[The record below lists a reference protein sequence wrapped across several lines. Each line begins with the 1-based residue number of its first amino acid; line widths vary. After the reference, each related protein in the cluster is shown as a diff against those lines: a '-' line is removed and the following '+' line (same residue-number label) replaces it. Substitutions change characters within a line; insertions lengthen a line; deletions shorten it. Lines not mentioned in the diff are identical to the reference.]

1 MIKQK
6 QIRDS
11 LVSKLSRYFGMS
23 PAEAGEEQI
32 YKATVLTVRDILA
45 QKNRAFSERVKAGE
59 QKRVYYICLEFLVGR
74 SLRLNLNNLGLE
86 QAYREALADLGFD
99 LDAIYEKEPDPG
111 LGNGGL
117 GRLAACF
124 MDSLSTLAYPARGFS
139 ILYEYGLF
147 RQRIVDGEQLELPD
161 VWLPEGEVWLV
172 PRQDRAVTVRFGGRV
187 EERWENGVCHI
198 TQYDCDEVEAVPYD
212 MFISG
217 ADSEA
222 VSVLRLWKARD
233 IRNFNMEAFSQG
245 QYIKAVE
252 ENTMAET
259 ISKVLYPADN
269 HPEGKLLRLSQQYF
283 LVCASLQ
290 NILNNHFAQYK
301 TFDNLPDK
309 VAIHINDTHPALV
322 IPELMRVLVDQHQFP
337 WEKAWDITVRTVSYT
352 NHTVMPEALECWNED
367 LFRVKL
373 PRIHAI
379 IHEINERFCAQ
390 AWRLWQGDWEKI
402 GRMSIINRTQI
413 AVGQVVRGILRQR
426 ILGTAGLAQ
435 ELRSL
440 GIACRA
446 VKREAHQIAAVTV
459 EFAAG
464 SRKSVQMPDGLVI
477 VAQVKPRF
485 GDDALQFL
493 PAFGHGAAHQFV
505 AVLDDITV
513 VSVAEFDLQE
523 VIRHHGTV
531 GIAALQG
538 REALFRTPVAP
549 FGIVDIGF
557 VIECMVG
564 IFALGADAVKITESL
579 VVIAVG
585 EFDIAHA
592 DVVLLLA

>member
-1 MIKQK
+1 MQFAVVEQRVFGDHRIE
-6 QIRDS
+6 
-11 LVSKLSRYFGMS
+11 LVVRCH
-23 PAEAGEEQI
+23 GE
-32 YKATVLTVRDILA
+32 
-45 QKNRAFSERVKAGE
+45 
-59 QKRVYYICLEFLVGR
+59 
-74 SLRLNLNNLGLE
+74 RLH
-86 QAYREALADLGFD
+86 
-99 LDAIYEKEPDPG
+99 
-111 LGNGGL
+111 GGL
-117 GRLAACF
+117 
-124 MDSLSTLAYPARGFS
+124 
-139 ILYEYGLF
+139 
-147 RQRIVDGEQLELPD
+147 
-161 VWLPEGEVWLV
+161 LV
-172 PRQDRAVTVRFGGRV
+172 T
-187 EERWENGVCHI
+187 
-198 TQYDCDEVEAVPYD
+198 
-212 MFISG
+212 
-217 ADSEA
+217 
-222 VSVLRLWKARD
+222 
-233 IRNFNMEAFSQG
+233 
-245 QYIKAVE
+245 
-252 ENTMAET
+252 
-259 ISKVLYPADN
+259 
-269 HPEGKLLRLSQQYF
+269 
-283 LVCASLQ
+283 
-290 NILNNHFAQYK
+290 
-301 TFDNLPDK
+301 
-309 VAIHINDTHPALV
+309 
-322 IPELMRVLVDQHQFP
+322 
-337 WEKAWDITVRTVSYT
+337 
-352 NHTVMPEALECWNED
+352 
-367 LFRVKL
+367 
-373 PRIHAI
+373 
-379 IHEINERFCAQ
+379 
-390 AWRLWQGDWEKI
+390 
-402 GRMSIINRTQI
+402 RTQI
-413 AVGQVVRGILRQR
+413 AVGQVVRGI
-426 ILGTAGLAQ
+426 LAQ